1 MGGDATMSLT
11 PKQERF
17 CHEIVKGASQ
27 SDAYR
32 VAISSKGQPNT
43 IHINASKL
51 MASTKVRLRIEE
63 LQAPVVES
71 VRLTM
76 QRRLEEV
83 AHAATLDPA
92 ECYDE
97 HGQPLSIRKMP
108 EHVRRAI
115 SGYEIDP
122 EKFTTK
128 VKFVDKLAATALY
141 TKLTGDMPGDKRP
154 PPAPPKQYDPL
165 QLTAEEWAEYKRI
178 RAKALVVNE

>member
-1 MGGDATMSLT
+1 MMSLT
-11 PKQERF
+11 AKQEKF
-17 CHEIVKGASQ
+17 CQEIVKGKNQ

-32 VAISSKGQPNT
+32 AAFNSKRMT
-43 IHINASKL
+43 VKSVHELASRT
-51 MASTKVRLRIEE
+51 MAKVKVVSRIAE

-115 SGYEIDP
+115 AGYEIDP

-141 TKLTGDMPGDKRP
+141 TKLLGDMPGDKRP

>member
-1 MGGDATMSLT
+1 MSLT
-11 PKQERF
+11 PKLELF
-17 CHEIVKGASQ
+17 CEEIVRGQSQ

-32 VAISSKGQPNT
+32 RAYCAKKMKQTT
-43 IHINASKL
+43 IHEKASRI
-51 MASTKVRLRIEE
+51 MAQDKVRTRVAE

-128 VKFVDKLAATALY
+128 VKFIDKLAATILY
-141 TKLTGDMPGDKRP
+141 TKLLGDLPGDKRP